1 VNTSITTSSRGDNQ
15 EKKAKKDS
23 HPDSHPVL
31 QDVTKGR
38 REIKHCS

>member
-23 HPDSHPVL
+23 HPVL